1 MTVRVYQMD
10 TKEVQKLQDDVEK
23 RLANGETFTLS
34 EIRNIMHSTSLSY
47 LQVVKKAKKLKKEID
62 RAEEDALKNG
72 ENFDRDH
79 YIKQRMKQD

>member
-1 MTVRVYQMD
+1 MD
-10 TKEVQKLQDDVEK
+10 TKEVQKLQDEVEK

-34 EIRNIMHSTSLSY
+34 EIRKIMRSTSLSY

-62 RAEEDALKNG
+62 RAEKDAMKNG
-72 ENFDRDH
+72 ESFDRDH

>member
-10 TKEVQKLQDDVEK
+10 TKEVQKLQDEVEK

-34 EIRNIMHSTSLSY
+34 EIRKIMRSTSLSY

-62 RAEEDALKNG
+62 RAEDEAMKNG
-72 ENFDRDH
+72 KIFDRDL

>member
-1 MTVRVYQMD
+1 MD
-10 TKEVQKLQDDVEK
+10 TKEVQKLQDEVEK

-34 EIRNIMHSTSLSY
+34 EIRKIMRSTSLSY

-62 RAEEDALKNG
+62 RAEDEAMKNG
-72 ENFDRDH
+72 KIFDRDL

>member
-1 MTVRVYQMD
+1 MD
-10 TKEVQKLQDDVEK
+10 TKEVQQLQNEVEK

-34 EIRNIMHSTSLSY
+34 EIRQIMRSTSLSY
-47 LQVVKKAKKLKKEID
+47 LQVIKKAKKLKKELD